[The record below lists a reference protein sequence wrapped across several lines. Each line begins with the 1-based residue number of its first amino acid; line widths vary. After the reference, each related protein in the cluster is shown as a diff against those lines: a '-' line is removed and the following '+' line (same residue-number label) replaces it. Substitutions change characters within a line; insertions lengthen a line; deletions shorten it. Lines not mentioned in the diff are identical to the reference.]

1 MKINTTRKGIVLALF
16 LIPVICSAV
25 LSINLNVSVAAQ
37 LNDYVVGGT
46 IISTNNLLGP
56 FVAIMAVLAIIVVIA
71 YQKGK
76 NIPNM

>member
-1 MKINTTRKGIVLALF
+1 MKVNTTRKVIAFAIF
-16 LIPVICSAV
+16 LIPVIFSAV

-37 LNDYVVGGT
+37 ENDYVVGGT
-46 IISTNNLLGP
+46 IIPTNNLLGP
-56 FVAIMAVLAIIVVIA
+56 FVAIMAVLAIIVVTA